1 MSQSTT
7 LDASLPPEI
16 QALLSEQ
23 SELNQAQLESLSK
36 ALVEKRDEAKS
47 YRSKSGA
54 EEIWAKAEEAYAG
67 IDDAN
72 RHEYT
77 HMRWQ
82 VPPSVDSPVT
92 TGTSRKGQS
101 IRSNVFVR
109 LTARY
114 VDAGAAK
121 LQEILLPTDEKSFG
135 FEPTPDPELVN
146 AAKSTQP
153 LSLNGIPLERDPKPE
168 EIQAAQPGGLPL
180 PGGATPPLNPAQAPG
195 VPLTPKDLAEEKMAQ
210 ARDAAKKAETHVFDW
225 HVEAQFSQAVRT
237 VIFDGARLGVG
248 ILKGPF
254 PCVRKSMATS
264 RTPDGVA
271 VTFVEKVV
279 PDYKA
284 VSPWN
289 FFPAPSCGETIQHG
303 DYVWE
308 RDFISARQVRDLTD
322 IPGYNRRA
330 IQQVL
335 KEGPHKRLEENCDP
349 NLSHEDDRYEIWYFY
364 GVLTADEW
372 RAIQSSGNPS
382 PGRETTD
389 EQSQEPVYAIVTMVN
404 DSILYA
410 AMNPLSSGK
419 FPYHTF
425 RWQRRSG
432 DWFGVGIGE
441 QVSMPQR
448 TVNAAMRALLDNA
461 GQSAGAQIVMDRDA
475 IIPSTPD
482 DYAITRN
489 KIWFK
494 SPDID
499 DVRKAFTL
507 FQIPNIQ
514 PQLQPIIE
522 LAFRLAE
529 ESSNIPLISQGQ
541 SGATTPDTYGAT
553 QLQNNNAN
561 QLLRA
566 VGYSFDTD
574 LTKPVAEQDYE
585 WLLLDPDVD
594 EALKGDWII
603 RANGSAALVERAI
616 QTQTIAQQ
624 GQLVASS
631 SDVFGIDPKK
641 WYAEY
646 LKGNRLDPRNFQ
658 YTAEELEQKKKQPP
672 PMPPQVQAA
681 QIRAQVDM
689 QRAQM
694 DTDRDRIY
702 VEAETQRTQAES
714 ESRQQELT
722 MKWQL
727 AQLEYANKRQIS
739 LEQVKAEIAQ
749 TTMKLATQKDLAASA
764 SRAVPQVLTPP
775 SEPPGRAPVGEAFQ
789 R

>member
-1 MSQSTT
+1 MPQSTT
-7 LDASLPPEI
+7 LEQPLPPEI
-16 QALLSEQ
+16 QALLSEE
-23 SELNQAQLESLSK
+23 SELAQAQLEALSK
-36 ALVEKRDEAKS
+36 TLSEKRDEAKA

-82 VPPSVDSPVT
+82 VPTSVDSPVT
-92 TGTSRKGQS
+92 TGPSRKGQA
-101 IRSNVFVR
+101 IRSTVFVR

-135 FEPTPDPELVN
+135 FDPTPVPDLIH
-146 AAKSTQP
+146 AATSTQQVH
-153 LSLNGIPLERDPKPE
+153 LNGIPLERDPKPE
-168 EIQAAQPGGLPL
+168 EMQAAQPGGMPV
-180 PGGATPPLNPAQAPG
+180 PGGAPLVNPAQAPG
-195 VPLTPKDLAEEKMAQ
+195 VPLTQKDLAEEKMAQ
-210 ARDAAKKAETHVFDW
+210 AREAAKKAEQQVFDW

-248 ILKGPF
+248 VLKGPF

-264 RTPDGVA
+264 RTPDGVS
-271 VTFVEKVV
+271 VTFVEKVA

-289 FFPAPSCGETIQHG
+289 LFPAPSCGENIQHG

-308 RDFISARQVRDLTD
+308 RDFISARQVRELTD
-322 IPGYNRRA
+322 TPGYNRRA

-335 KEGPHKRLEENCDP
+335 KEGPQKRHEESCDP

-372 RAIQSSGNPS
+372 RVIQSSGNPS
-382 PGRETTD
+382 PGSED
-389 EQSQEPVYAIVTMVN
+389 KDAQSQDSVYAIVTMVN

-419 FPYHTF
+419 FPYHAF

-432 DWFGVGIGE
+432 AWHGVGIAE

-475 IIPSTPD
+475 IVPSTPD

-489 KIWFK
+489 KIWLK
-494 SPDID
+494 SPDVD

-561 QLLRA
+561 QLLRS
-566 VGYSFDTD
+566 VGYTFDTD
-574 LTKPVAEQDYE
+574 ITKPVAEQDYE
-585 WLLLDPDVD
+585 WLLLDSNVD
-594 EALKGDWII
+594 DALKGDWMI

-631 SDVFGIDPKK
+631 SEVFGIDPKK

-646 LKGNRLDPRNFQ
+646 LKGNRLDPRSFQ

-689 QRAQM
+689 QKAKM
-694 DTDRDRIY
+694 DTDRDTEF
-702 VEAETQRTQAES
+702 VKAETQRTQAES

-749 TTMKLATQKDLAASA
+749 TTMKLSVQQNMAAMD
-764 SRAVPQVLTPP
+764 RHTPQVATPAT
-775 SEPPGRAPVGEAFQ
+775 EPPGRAETGKAFYQ
-789 R
+789 